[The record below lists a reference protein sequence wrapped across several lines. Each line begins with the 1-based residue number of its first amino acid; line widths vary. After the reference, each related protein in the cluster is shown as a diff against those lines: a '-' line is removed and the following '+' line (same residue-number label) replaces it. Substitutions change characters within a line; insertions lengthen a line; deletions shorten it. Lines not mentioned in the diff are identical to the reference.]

1 MTYVRLEMPPG
12 NSLHTTQ
19 DKAEE
24 VRNAIQQIPGVAQI
38 FTTVGAIA
46 VMGEVLEVRK
56 ATLMVMFTE
65 QGSRPSQA
73 EIENKIRA
81 QLQTIPGIKYSAG
94 AGGPGEK
101 LQIMLASED
110 SAALTASAR
119 TLENEIKNLGYLSGV
134 TSTASLEQQ
143 EIHVFPNITQA
154 SERGVS
160 THSIGETLRIALSGD
175 YDQVLAKLN
184 LDQRQI
190 NIRVMLPPEL
200 RQDTNTLGNLRIQS
214 REGLV
219 PLKSI
224 ARIELGSAT
233 AQISR
238 IDRQQQIT
246 ISADL
251 GGHALGDVIDAVRAL
266 PAMKNLPAS
275 VQEIEGGDAEIM
287 TDLFTGFLVAL
298 LTGIF
303 CVYAVLVLL
312 FKNWLQPITI
322 LSAVPLSLGGA
333 FVALLIGNSEL
344 GLPALIGLVMLLGIV
359 TKNSILLVDFAL
371 IALKENPTQKNNA
384 ILDACAK
391 RAPPILMT
399 SVAMIAGMLPLAIGL
414 NDDSFRQ
421 PLAISVI
428 GGLVT
433 STALSLLVVPVV
445 FSYMTGFERRVKN
458 WHRRSVDPVPKPI

>member
-1 MTYVRLEMPPG
+1 
-12 NSLHTTQ
+12 
-19 DKAEE
+19 
-24 VRNAIQQIPGVAQI
+24 
-38 FTTVGAIA
+38 
-46 VMGEVLEVRK
+46 
-56 ATLMVMFTE
+56 
-65 QGSRPSQA
+65 
-73 EIENKIRA
+73 
-81 QLQTIPGIKYSAG
+81 
-94 AGGPGEK
+94 
-101 LQIMLASED
+101 
-110 SAALTASAR
+110 
-119 TLENEIKNLGYLSGV
+119 
-134 TSTASLEQQ
+134 Q
-143 EIHVFPNITQA
+143 EIQVFPNITQA

-214 REGLV
+214 RDGLV

-251 GGHALGDVIDAVRAL
+251 GGHALGDVIDAVAAL

-275 VQEIEGGDAEIM
+275 VQVIEGGDAEIM
-287 TDLFTGFLVAL
+287 NDLFIGFLVAL

-333 FVALLIGNSEL
+333 FVALLIANSEL

-371 IALKENPTQKNNA
+371 IALQEKPKQKNNA

-391 RAPPILMT
+391 RARPILMT
-399 SVAMIAGMLPLAIGL
+399 SVAMIAGMLPLAMGL
-414 NDDSFRQ
+414 NGDSFRQ
-421 PLAISVI
+421 PMAITVI
-428 GGLVT
+428 GGLIT

-445 FSYMTGFERRVKN
+445 FSYVTGFERRLQN
-458 WHRRSVDPVPKPI
+458 WFAGRSMLASNAIRQ